1 VSIETQRQR
10 TELSWRRT
18 VLSGL
23 AVGVLFARFALLNA
37 PWAFAILGPVLSVF
51 LVALAWRRIHGLD
64 RPIRRTLPVVAVLIP
79 VYAVTS
85 AALILHI
92 A

>member
-1 VSIETQRQR
+1 MTIETQRQR

-18 VLSGL
+18 VLTGL
-23 AVGVLFARFALLNA
+23 GVGVLFGRFALLNA
-37 PWAFAILGPVLSVF
+37 SWAFAILGPVLSAL
-51 LVALAWRRIHGLD
+51 LVTLAWRRIRGLD
-64 RPIRRTLPVVAVLIP
+64 RPIRHTLPVVALLIP
-79 VYAVTS
+79 VYAVTT